1 MKLESSP
8 YKVVEALKSD
18 KKDIMRFYK
27 SQQYSA
33 SFIGHD
39 HCYIVK
45 FDNKIVASVILSA
58 GQACGDYWLLHGLVI
73 DKVMRGKKIASVILQ
88 AIINSEHLGSKFKK
102 IICFADVALQG
113 LYNKN
118 LFVTYN
124 SNDEIETLPQ
134 ELKQRLKRYQSKQP
148 NLHCYLYSKDTDF
161 SSHK

>member
-33 SFIGHD
+33 RFIGKD

-45 FDNKIVASVILSA
+45 LNNKIVASVILSA
-58 GQACGDYWLLHGLVI
+58 GQVCGDYWLLHGLVI

-88 AIINSEHLGSKFKK
+88 AIINSEHLGDKFKK

-113 LYNKN
+113 LYKKN

-124 SNDEIETLPQ
+124 STAEIKTLPQ
-134 ELKQRLKRYQSKQP
+134 ELKQRFKRYQSKQP
-148 NLHCYLYSKDTDF
+148 NLHCYLYSKDTGF